1 MKKRNEIPATD
12 AQRQL
17 AWSRRYLRRE
27 KRRRLLRRVIP
38 ILILA
43 GVFAV
48 GVYAA
53 TGGELPAW
61 PVAGPAVSEPM
72 NRANQ
77 ADSANPANMANP
89 TDLADPA
96 SVPSPASVATQ
107 EPGDLPPVQQA
118 SFTVTYNSRGGTD
131 VAAETDV
138 PRGALLAAPEAPT
151 REGYAFSGWYA
162 DEARTRAWDFAADAV
177 EQDLTL
183 YAGWE
188 SVSAPEGGAA
198 MPQTGIES
206 GALFWACVLLGALA
220 LSGGVILLL
229 RRTYRDE

>member
-1 MKKRNEIPATD
+1 MQKRNEIPATD
-12 AQRQL
+12 AERQL
-17 AWSRRYLRRE
+17 AWSRRYLKRE
-27 KRRRLLRRVIP
+27 KQKRLMRRMIP

-61 PVAGPAVSEPM
+61 PTAGPAVSEP
-72 NRANQ
+72 
-77 ADSANPANMANP
+77 ANPAGP
-89 TDLADPA
+89 TSA
-96 SVPSPASVATQ
+96 PSPASAAAQ
-107 EPGDLPPVQQA
+107 QPDDLAPMQQV

-131 VAAETDV
+131 VAAETNV

-162 DEARTRAWDFAADAV
+162 DEARTRAWDFAANTV

-188 SVSAPEGGAA
+188 SQSAPNSGAA
-198 MPQTGIES
+198 MPQTGVET
-206 GALFWACVLLGALA
+206 GALFWACVLVGALV

-229 RRTYRDE
+229 RRTYRGE